1 MALTPGKLLRH
12 TRNALQAQQSLWAG
26 RPAADPVFAY
36 QAIDSWLAALASR
49 SLPPARGRIAITAL
63 RSLSWIEWAAY
74 AAAVLRTLGW
84 ETTLLFRGSQI
95 RRLYPEP
102 RAINFWARVPD
113 LPGVELIDLE
123 TEPRVNCADD
133 GLRALAQRLAPT
145 NVAYDLHL
153 EECDISADPVAHGPR
168 VAARADEIVAMGE
181 ALDGL
186 LARRSFARLVCYSG
200 LIAESPGLL
209 HVARRRGVLTVC
221 LEGWAWRP
229 GHLIYNRDAPA
240 MAYNVAGWMRS
251 LGPWNAEK
259 EREVNAYLKFLDG
272 EKHDGE
278 WLANFHRIQRDT
290 LAQALPPDLR
300 AFLEGAEP
308 VFVLATNVIGDSS
321 TLGCET
327 IFAGQQP
334 WIAQVVRWFA
344 ARPHLKLVIRAHP
357 AERWIGG
364 KCAIYL
370 GEVSRKLAGGHPNIR
385 VIGSEESMNTF
396 ALVPFA
402 RAGLAWL
409 SSAGVDFVVRGIP
422 AAVAARPKYTG
433 LGIVEEPATQEEYF
447 ALIERWAGQVERPA
461 VSQITQ
467 GKRYLHLVFKG
478 FSFEA
483 TGRNFRA
490 TGMKL
495 GAMPSQA
502 EHDRFYRIL
511 CGDEPMPDVAEAM
524 AGA

>member
-1 MALTPGKLLRH
+1 MALTPTKILRH
-12 TRNALQAQQSLWAG
+12 TRNAVRAQRALWSG
-26 RPAADPVFAY
+26 RPAAEPVFAC
-36 QAIDSWLAALASR
+36 QAIDGWLAALAAR
-49 SLPPARGRIAITAL
+49 PLPPVRGRIAITAL
-63 RSLSWIEWAAY
+63 RSLAWVEWAAY
-74 AAAVLRTLGW
+74 AAAVLRTMGW
-84 ETTLLFRGSQI
+84 ESTLLFRGSQI

-102 RAINFWARVPD
+102 RALNFWARVPR

-123 TEPRVNCADD
+123 KEPGAAAADAA
-133 GLRALAQRLAPT
+133 LRTLAQRVAPT

-153 EECDISADPVAHGPR
+153 EESDIAADPARHGAS
-168 VAARADEIVAMGE
+168 VAARAEEIVTLGE
-181 ALDGL
+181 ALDRV

-209 HVARRRGVLTVC
+209 HVARRRGLTTIC

-240 MAYNVAGWMRS
+240 MDYNIAGWMRS
-251 LGPWNAEK
+251 LGPWTAEK
-259 EREVNAYLKFLDG
+259 EREVNAYFKFLDG
-272 EKHDGE
+272 ERHDGE
-278 WLANFHRIQRDT
+278 WLGNFYRIQRDT

-300 AFLEGAEP
+300 AFLAGEAP
-308 VFVLATNVIGDSS
+308 VFVLAPNVIGDSS

-334 WIAQVVRWFA
+334 WIAEVVRWFA

-357 AERWIGG
+357 AERWIGA

-370 GEVSRKLAGGHPNIR
+370 GDVARKLAGGRPNIR
-385 VIGSEESMNTF
+385 VIGSEESVNTF

-409 SSAGVDFVVRGIP
+409 SSAGVDFVVRGLP

-433 LGIVEEPATQEEYF
+433 LGIVAEPASGAEYF
-447 ALIERWAGQVERPA
+447 ALLERWAARAERPTA
-461 VSQITQ
+461 AQVTQ

-511 CGDEPMPDVAEAM
+511 VGDEPMPDAAP
-524 AGA
+524 